1 MIPHIRVG
9 NAVTVQN
16 VAVAVG
22 FIQLDRTVEG
32 KAHNGAAE
40 SLLAV
45 KIRVIKLA
53 FVPIVHLS
61 KLQGVKAL
69 IENAP
74 ERLGIGLAAF
84 GGGKS
89 VIFEHHAAFK
99 GHNAHAFVFFRRHC
113 NTSFCSDV
121 LTLPCF
127 AT

>member
-1 MIPHIRVG
+1 MILHIRVG

-45 KIRVIKLA
+45 EIRVSKLA
-53 FVPIVHLS
+53 FVPIIHLCE
-61 KLQGVKAL
+61 LQCVKAL
-69 IENAP
+69 IENAS
-74 ERLGIGLAAF
+74 ERLWVGLAIF
-84 GGGKS
+84 CGGKS
-89 VIFEHHAAFK
+89 FIFEHHAAFER
-99 GHNAHAFVFFRRHC
+99 HNAHAFIFFRRHC

>member
-9 NAVTVQN
+9 DAVTVQN

-22 FIQLDRTVEG
+22 LIQLDRAVEG
-32 KAHNGAAE
+32 KAHNSAAE

-45 KIRVIKLA
+45 EIRVSKLA
-53 FVPIVHLS
+53 FVPVVHLS
-61 KLQGVKAL
+61 KLQGVKTL
-69 IENAP
+69 IENTP
-74 ERLGIGLAAF
+74 ERLGIGLAVF
-84 GGGKS
+84 GGGKT
-89 VIFEHHAAFK
+89 VIFEHHAAFER
-99 GHNAHAFVFFRRHC
+99 HNAQAFIFFRRHC